1 MTINGSPP
9 IIQEKRSF
17 SSIKCSILLPFSL
30 VFVRFQPGHVFLFI
44 TRKPPETPCIGFRGT
59 AHSCANSPQSASVA
73 AAAKAA
79 ATGPR
84 RRSVARVGFV
94 SDMRNSGELPFYDF
108 RIANCFLSARRAIVK
123 GEMCSFIHE
132 VTPRAP
138 TEPKIR
144 GSRLR
149 LTILGYILL
158 TTI

>member
-1 MTINGSPP
+1 M
-9 IIQEKRSF
+9 
-17 SSIKCSILLPFSL
+17 
-30 VFVRFQPGHVFLFI
+30 
-44 TRKPPETPCIGFRGT
+44 
-59 AHSCANSPQSASVA
+59 
-73 AAAKAA
+73 
-79 ATGPR
+79 
-84 RRSVARVGFV
+84 ARVGFV
-94 SDMRNSGELPFYDF
+94 SDMQNSGELPFHDF
-108 RIANCFLSARRAIVK
+108 RIANCFLSARRAVVK